1 MKPKTSYCQQ
11 QSSQYPIFP
20 SRALDQSFTRVA
32 PSETKYQKILDAADF
47 ARREN
52 CSFIRLN
59 DALGKTLLKAAK
71 KTPRQPTMQ
80 HLQHKHCQHKLFNGG
95 RLDWRT
101 SECRH
106 LSLTRTPM
114 KLVVDGRSGKTSC
127 SLDSDI
133 FVSRALRIV
142 STLFTFTEEN
152 KYGNWS
158 NHLKTFLHRHPPR
171 V

>member
-1 MKPKTSYCQQ
+1 MFQESLVQDRTKQFSQAAGDTDTSV
-11 QSSQYPIFP
+11 IFRVITP
-20 SRALDQSFTRVA
+20 ARFILHYIWQRGCLTSRK
-32 PSETKYQKILDAADF
+32 EYQRFQLRKIL
-47 ARREN
+47 
-52 CSFIRLN
+52 RL
-59 DALGKTLLKAAK
+59 L
-71 KTPRQPTMQ
+71 RQ

-142 STLFTFTEEN
+142 SMLFTFTEEN